1 MPILDL
7 TGPKEC
13 RCQRCRVFGMTQN
26 LTSIASLYAEE
37 QNHLKRMLVRR
48 GMSAQSAADA
58 VQEAFIR
65 LLRSPGDDIRDLKSY
80 VQRTAET
87 VAIDV
92 HRIERRAAAVI
103 DPNALIDDSY
113 ADPQPLADALMISR
127 EEALALNAAL
137 LELPAR
143 CREVLILHKFEG
155 LTYAEISDQLG
166 IAKNTVMVHMVKALG
181 CLRSRLRENNARSD

>member
-1 MPILDL
+1 
-7 TGPKEC
+7 
-13 RCQRCRVFGMTQN
+13 MTQN
-26 LTSIASLYAEE
+26 FTSIASLYAEE
-37 QNHLKRMLVRR
+37 QNRLKRMLVGK

-65 LLRSPGDDIRDLKSY
+65 LLRSPGNDIRDLKSY

-92 HRIERRAAAVI
+92 HRVERRAAAVI

-155 LTYAEISDQLG
+155 LSYAEIADQLG

-181 CLRSRLRENNARSD
+181 CLRSRLRENNAQRD